1 MSNIDFKALGK
12 TLALSELGVPL
23 QEQNYFTDFEGD
35 SSERARLAINF
46 CKEASS
52 VMPYLGEG
60 GEFASI
66 LLSKV
71 ASSDPND
78 LDSSVVDAILDAA
91 FELNELTKSS
101 GAGAAALTGAA
112 GAATTYIPTLLKSF
126 LALAALGGAT
136 GGAALWAGRKAL
148 QGPDEDEIAKLEA
161 GIKEYHK
168 LRGRVQRE
176 QANKQIED
184 EYL

>member
-35 SSERARLAINF
+35 SSEQARLAINF

-71 ASSDPND
+71 ANSDPND
-78 LDSSVVDAILDAA
+78 LDSSVVDAILDTA

-101 GAGAAALTGAA
+101 GAGAVALGAG

-184 EYL
+184 QYL

>member
-71 ASSDPND
+71 ANSDPND

-112 GAATTYIPTLLKSF
+112 GAATTYIPALLKSF

-148 QGPDEDEIAKLEA
+148 QNLKLVLKSTINLEVVY
-161 GIKEYHK
+161 KENRLTNK
-168 LRGRVQRE
+168 LRMNIYNG
-176 QANKQIED
+176 
-184 EYL
+184 